1 MLFNSGDLWVL
12 LPQIILVTWAS
23 VLLLIVVFIR
33 RTGDGLIPLLTALGL
48 VVTGIFVLPQFSQE
62 QEAFSGMYVVDGF
75 SAFLSL
81 LLILGGLLTVAV
93 SYDYLRRMN
102 LARGEYYA
110 LMLFSISGMM
120 LMASAADLIVVFLAL
135 ELLSIPLYVLAAFA
149 RPEPRSEEACL

>member
-93 SYDYLRRMN
+93 SYDYLRRN
-102 LARGEYYA
+102 N
-110 LMLFSISGMM
+110 
-120 LMASAADLIVVFLAL
+120 
-135 ELLSIPLYVLAAFA
+135 
-149 RPEPRSEEACL
+149 